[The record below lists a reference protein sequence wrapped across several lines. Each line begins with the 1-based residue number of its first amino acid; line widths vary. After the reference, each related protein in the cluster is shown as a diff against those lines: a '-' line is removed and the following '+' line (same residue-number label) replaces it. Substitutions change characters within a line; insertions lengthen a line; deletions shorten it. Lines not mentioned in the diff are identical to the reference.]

1 MLSEDILYLSAGE
14 LGRRIRRGE
23 FSPVELTESYLHRLE
38 TLGPKLGAAITVTRE
53 LGLEQARQAE
63 KDLSAGNWRGPLHGV
78 PFGAKDLLAAR
89 GIPCTWGAPP
99 YKDQVFDFDATVI
112 RKLREAGAV
121 LIAKLAMIE
130 LAGGGGYSNGKAS
143 LVPTFN
149 PWDTTRWAGGSSS
162 GSGAATA
169 AALVGFAIGS
179 ETWGSILTP
188 SSFCGV
194 SGLRPTY
201 GRVSRHGAMAL
212 SWTMDKLGPM
222 CRSAE
227 DCGLVL
233 EAIAGHDPEDP
244 GSADAPF
251 KYLAGETWLH
261 GPHIGAVKTD
271 APVGALLRGLR
282 IGWIKEDFEKNGQP
296 EVEPLYAAALEVLR
310 GLGAEVR
317 EVNLPDFP
325 YGTIAS
331 QVISAEG
338 ATCFADLIRSGRVNE
353 LVDERQAKGLSG
365 GLDVKAADYLR
376 AMQIR
381 RLIQQAMAKV
391 YNEADLLVSPSLLFV
406 SNPMDADLNTVFR
419 GGSGIGAAGNLCG
432 LPGLGVNMGF
442 VNGLPVGL
450 TFVGRPFD
458 EATVL
463 RAGRAYQQATDWHT
477 RRPPVT

>member
-1 MLSEDILYLSAGE
+1 MLSEDSLNLPVSE
-14 LGRRIRRGE
+14 LWKRLRRGE
-23 FSPVELTESYLHRLE
+23 FSPVELTERYLHRLE
-38 TLGPKLGAAITVTRE
+38 RLGPRLGAAITVTRE
-53 LGLEQARQAE
+53 LALEQARQAE
-63 KDLSAGNWRGPLHGV
+63 KEMSAGHWRGPLHGI
-78 PFGAKDLLAAR
+78 PYGAKDLLATRA
-89 GIPCTWGAPP
+89 IPTTWGAPP

-112 RKLREAGAV
+112 TKLREAGAI
-121 LIAKLAMIE
+121 LIAKLSMIE

-143 LVPTFN
+143 LVPTLN

-222 CRSAE
+222 CRTAE

-233 EAIAGHDPEDP
+233 EAISGHDPEDP

-251 KYLAGETWLH
+251 KHKAGEVWVT
-261 GPHIGAVKTD
+261 GPHIGAHQKD
-271 APVGALLRGLR
+271 EPLGPLLRGLR

-296 EVEPLYAAALEVLR
+296 EVEPLYTAALEVLR
-310 GLGAEVR
+310 GLGADVR
-317 EVNLPDFP
+317 EVKLPDFP
-325 YGTIAS
+325 YGTIAG

-365 GLDVKAADYLR
+365 GLEVKAADYLR

-381 RLIQQAMAKV
+381 RLIQRALAKV

-463 RAGRAYQQATDWHT
+463 RAGAVYQQATDWHA
-477 RRPPVT
+477 RRPPIE

>member
-23 FSPVELTESYLHRLE
+23 ISPVELTESYLHRLE

-63 KDLSAGNWRGPLHGV
+63 KDLSAGRASGPLHGV
-78 PFGAKDLLAAR
+78 PFGAKDLLSAR

-130 LAGGGGYSNGKAS
+130 LAGGGGYTNGKAS
-143 LVPTFN
+143 LVPTYN
-149 PWDTTRWAGGSSS
+149 PWDTTCWAGGSSS

-169 AALVGFAIGS
+169 AALVGFSIGS

-222 CRSAE
+222 CRTAE

-251 KYLAGETWLH
+251 SYTAG
-261 GPHIGAVKTD
+261 D
-271 APVGALLRGLR
+271 SSLRGLR
-282 IGWIKEDFEKNGQP
+282 IGWIKEDFEKNGQK
-296 EVEPLYAAALEVLR
+296 EVEPLYTAALEVLR
-310 GLGAEVR
+310 GLRAEVR
-317 EVNLPDFP
+317 EVALPDFP
-325 YGTIAS
+325 YGTIAG

-338 ATCFADLIRSGRVNE
+338 ATCFADLIRSGRIE
-353 LVDERQAKGLSG
+353 QLVDKRQRKGLSG

-381 RLIQQAMAKV
+381 RLIQQGMAKV
-391 YNEADLLVSPSLLFV
+391 YNDTDLLVSPSLLFV

-442 VNGLPVGL
+442 VGSLPVGL

-463 RAGRAYQQATDWHT
+463 RAGHAYQQATDWHT

>member
-14 LGRRIRRGE
+14 LGKRIRRGE
-23 FSPVELTESYLHRLE
+23 LSPVELTESYLARLE
-38 TLGPKLGAAITVTRE
+38 ELGPKLGAAITVTRE

-63 KDLSAGNWRGPLHGV
+63 KDLSAERWRGPLHGV
-78 PFGAKDLLAAR
+78 PFGAKDLLSAR

-130 LAGGGGYSNGKAS
+130 LAGGGGYTNGKAS

-149 PWDTTRWAGGSSS
+149 PWDATRWAGGSSS

-212 SWTMDKLGPM
+212 SWTLDKLGPM

-251 KYLAGETWLH
+251 SY
-261 GPHIGAVKTD
+261 
-271 APVGALLRGLR
+271 APGDSSLRGLR
-282 IGWIKEDFEKNGQP
+282 IGWVKEDFEKNGQP
-296 EVEPLYAAALEVLR
+296 EVEPLYTEALEVLR
-310 GLGAEVR
+310 RLGAEVR
-317 EVNLPDFP
+317 EVKLPDFP
-325 YGTIAS
+325 YGTIAGNI
-331 QVISAEG
+331 ISAEG

-353 LVDERQAKGLSG
+353 LIDERQAKGLAG
-365 GLDVKAADYLR
+365 GLEVKAADYLR

-391 YNEADLLVSPSLLFV
+391 YNEADL
-406 SNPMDADLNTVFR
+406 
-419 GGSGIGAAGNLCG
+419 
-432 LPGLGVNMGF
+432 
-442 VNGLPVGL
+442 
-450 TFVGRPFD
+450 
-458 EATVL
+458 
-463 RAGRAYQQATDWHT
+463 
-477 RRPPVT
+477 

>member
-1 MLSEDILYLSAGE
+1 MLSEDVLYLSVSE

-23 FSPVELTESYLHRLE
+23 LSPVELTESYLAHLE
-38 TLGPKLGAAITVTRE
+38 KLGPKLGAAITVTRE

-63 KDLSAGNWRGPLHGV
+63 KELSVGRWRGPLHGI
-78 PFGAKDLLAAR
+78 PYGAKDLLATR
-89 GIPCTWGAPP
+89 GIPTTWGAPP
-99 YKDQVFDFDATVI
+99 YKNQVFDFDATVI

-130 LAGGGGYSNGKAS
+130 LAGGGGYTNGLAS
-143 LVPTFN
+143 IVPTYN

-169 AALVGFAIGS
+169 SALVAFAIGS

-188 SSFCGV
+188 ASFCGI

-233 EAIAGHDPEDP
+233 EALAGHDPEDP

-251 KYLAGETWLH
+251 SYRS
-261 GPHIGAVKTD
+261 TD
-271 APVGALLRGLR
+271 GSLRGLR
-282 IGWIKEDFEKNGQP
+282 IGWIREDFKKNGD
-296 EVEPLYAAALEVLR
+296 EAAEPLYTEALEALR
-310 GLGAEVR
+310 QLGAEVR
-317 EVNLPDFP
+317 EVKLPEFP
-325 YGTIAS
+325 YSTLAGTI
-331 QVISAEG
+331 ISAEG
-338 ATCFADLIRSGRVNE
+338 AACFADLIRSGRIE
-353 LVDERQAKGLSG
+353 QLVDARQRKNLAAGLE
-365 GLDVKAADYLR
+365 VKAADHLR

-381 RLIQQAMAKV
+381 RLMQQAIAKLYTEV
-391 YNEADLLVSPSLLFV
+391 DLLVAPSLLFPA
-406 SNPMDADLNTVFR
+406 NPMEADLDTVFR
-419 GGSGIGAAGNLCG
+419 GSSGLGAAGNLAG
-432 LPGLGVNMGF
+432 LPGLGVPMGF
-442 VNGLPVGL
+442 VGGLPVGL
-450 TFVGRPFD
+450 SFVGKPFD

-463 RAGRAYQQATDWHT
+463 RAARAYQQATDFHT
-477 RRPPVT
+477 RRPPTA

>member
-1 MLSEDILYLSAGE
+1 MLSEDILYLTAGE

-23 FSPVELTESYLHRLE
+23 LSPVELAESYLARLE
-38 TLGPKLGAAITVTRE
+38 KLGPKLGAAITVTRE

-63 KDLSAGNWRGPLHGV
+63 KDLSAGHWRGPLHGV
-78 PFGAKDLLAAR
+78 PYGAKDLLSAR
-89 GIPCTWGAPP
+89 GIKTTWGAPP
-99 YKDQVFDFDATVI
+99 YKDQVFDFDATVT

-130 LAGGGGYSNGKAS
+130 LAGGGGYTTGNAS
-143 LVPTFN
+143 LVPTVN

-169 AALVGFAIGS
+169 AGLVGFAIGS

-233 EAIAGHDPEDP
+233 EAVAGHDPDDP

-251 KYLAGETWLH
+251 TYQPADGS
-261 GPHIGAVKTD
+261 
-271 APVGALLRGLR
+271 LRGLR
-282 IGWIKEDFEKNGQP
+282 IGWIKEDFKKFGDEAA
-296 EVEPLYAAALEVLR
+296 EPLYTAALEVLKK
-310 GLGAEVR
+310 LGADVR
-317 EVNLPDFP
+317 EAKLPEFP
-325 YGTIAS
+325 YGAVAGT
-331 QVISAEG
+331 VISAEG
-338 ATCFADLIRSGRVNE
+338 ATCFADLIRSGRIAQ
-353 LVDERQAKGLSG
+353 LVDERQRKNLAE

-381 RLIQQAMAKV
+381 RSMQQALAKL
-391 YNEADLLVSPSLLFV
+391 YNEVDLLVSPSLLFPA
-406 SNPMDADLNTVFR
+406 NPMEMDLDKVFR
-419 GGSGIGAAGNLCG
+419 GGSGIGAGGNLCG
-432 LPGLGVNMGF
+432 LPGLGVPMGF
-442 VNGLPVGL
+442 VNNLPVGL
-450 TFVGRPFD
+450 SFVGKPFD

-463 RAGRAYQQATDWHT
+463 RAGRGYQQATDWHT
-477 RRPPVT
+477 RRPPVA

>member
-1 MLSEDILYLSAGE
+1 MLREDILYLPAGE

-63 KDLSAGNWRGPLHGV
+63 KDLSAGHWRGPLHGV
-78 PFGAKDLLAAR
+78 PFGAKDLLSAR

-99 YKDQVFDFDATVI
+99 YKDQVFDFDATAI

-130 LAGGGGYSNGKAS
+130 LAGGGGYTNGKAS
-143 LVPTFN
+143 IVPTYN

-251 KYLAGETWLH
+251 AYTPG
-261 GPHIGAVKTD
+261 D
-271 APVGALLRGLR
+271 SSLRGLR
-282 IGWIKEDFEKNGQP
+282 IGWIKEDFEKNGQK
-296 EVEPLYAAALEVLR
+296 EVEPLYTGALEVLR

-317 EVNLPDFP
+317 EVKLPDFP
-325 YGTIAS
+325 YGTIAG

-381 RLIQQAMAKV
+381 RLIQQAMA
-391 YNEADLLVSPSLLFV
+391 
-406 SNPMDADLNTVFR
+406 
-419 GGSGIGAAGNLCG
+419 
-432 LPGLGVNMGF
+432 
-442 VNGLPVGL
+442 
-450 TFVGRPFD
+450 
-458 EATVL
+458 
-463 RAGRAYQQATDWHT
+463 
-477 RRPPVT
+477 

>member
-1 MLSEDILYLSAGE
+1 
-14 LGRRIRRGE
+14 
-23 FSPVELTESYLHRLE
+23 
-38 TLGPKLGAAITVTRE
+38 
-53 LGLEQARQAE
+53 
-63 KDLSAGNWRGPLHGV
+63 
-78 PFGAKDLLAAR
+78 
-89 GIPCTWGAPP
+89 
-99 YKDQVFDFDATVI
+99 VFDFDATVI

-130 LAGGGGYSNGKAS
+130 LAGGGGYTTGNAS
-143 LVPTFN
+143 LMPTVN

-169 AALVGFAIGS
+169 AGLVGFAIGS

-233 EAIAGHDPEDP
+233 EAIAGHDPDDP

-251 KYLAGETWLH
+251 TYQPA
-261 GPHIGAVKTD
+261 D
-271 APVGALLRGLR
+271 SSLRGLR
-282 IGWIKEDFEKNGQP
+282 IGWIKEDFKKFGDEA
-296 EVEPLYAAALEVLR
+296 VEPLYAAALEVLKK
-310 GLGAEVR
+310 LGAEVR
-317 EVNLPDFP
+317 EAKLPEFP
-325 YGTIAS
+325 YGAVAGT
-331 QVISAEG
+331 VISAEG
-338 ATCFADLIRSGRVNE
+338 ATCFADLIRSGRIAQ
-353 LVDERQAKGLSG
+353 LVDERQKKNLAE

-381 RLIQQAMAKV
+381 RSMQQALAKL
-391 YNEADLLVSPSLLFV
+391 YNEVDLLVSPSLLFPA
-406 SNPMDADLNTVFR
+406 NPMEMDLDKVFR
-419 GGSGIGAAGNLCG
+419 GGSGIGAGGNLAG
-432 LPGLGVNMGF
+432 LPGLGVPMGF
-442 VNGLPVGL
+442 VNNLPVGL
-450 TFVGRPFD
+450 SFVGKPFD
-458 EATVL
+458 EATVV

-477 RRPPVT
+477 RRPPIA

>member
-23 FSPVELTESYLHRLE
+23 LSPVELTESYLHRLE

-53 LGLEQARQAE
+53 LALEQARQAE
-63 KDLSAGNWRGPLHGV
+63 KDLSAGHWRGPLHGV
-78 PFGAKDLLAAR
+78 PFGAKDLLSAR

-112 RKLREAGAV
+112 TKLREAGAV

-143 LVPTFN
+143 LVPTYN

-169 AALVGFAIGS
+169 SALVGFSIGS

-251 KYLAGETWLH
+251 SYTPAAAG
-261 GPHIGAVKTD
+261 D
-271 APVGALLRGLR
+271 SSLRGLR
-282 IGWIKEDFEKNGQP
+282 IGWIKEDFEKNGQS
-296 EVEPLYAAALEVLR
+296 EVEPLYTAALEVLR

-317 EVNLPDFP
+317 EVKLPDFP

-331 QVISAEG
+331 NIISAEG
-338 ATCFADLIRSGRVNE
+338 ATCFADLIRSGRVNQ

-365 GLDVKAADYLR
+365 GLEVKAADYLR

-432 LPGLGVNMGF
+432 LPGLGVPMGF
-442 VNGLPVGL
+442 AGPEGVGVNGLPVDL
-450 TFVGRPFD
+450 SFVGRPFD

-463 RAGRAYQQATDWHT
+463 RAGRAYQQATDFHT
-477 RRPPVT
+477 RRPPLA